1 MYGIVYLL
9 GHQVDKVFSFTQLKK
24 KKKTGKKT
32 HRLRFILGVREAGSL
47 LKRTASEQADDPVA
61 LHEHQGE

>member
-1 MYGIVYLL
+1 MYGIVFLL

-24 KKKTGKKT
+24 KTGKKKN
-32 HRLRFILGVREAGSL
+32 RLRFILGVREAGSL

-61 LHEHQGE
+61 LREHQGE